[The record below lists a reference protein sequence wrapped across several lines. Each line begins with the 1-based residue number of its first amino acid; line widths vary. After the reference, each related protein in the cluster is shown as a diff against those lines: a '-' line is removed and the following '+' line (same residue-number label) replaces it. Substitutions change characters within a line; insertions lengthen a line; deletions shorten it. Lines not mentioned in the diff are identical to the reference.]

1 MTTSTT
7 LGDIV
12 LADRWRFRKRLGHG
26 ADGSVYLAVDEGTEQ
41 QVAIKVYDSLVGR
54 DTGWLLDRIRTEVEL
69 TRIARSPSLVEVY
82 HYGVADTAG
91 GADTAYVVMEYLKG
105 STLRE
110 MMEQLGAR
118 ETMRDPLRM
127 LRRMLDAVDSLHQ
140 HGVLHLD
147 LKPGNFFIID
157 PDAVPQGTRSLR
169 LLDLASARTVD
180 STTEG
185 FARGT
190 PLYASPEMCLRTRD
204 VGRPSDVYS
213 LGVVLFELVVGHP
226 PVRTGSA
233 EQIVAQHVYGQ
244 LEKWPAGADPRL
256 GPIYRRAV
264 AREPWHRF
272 ADAGAMLDALN
283 RL

>member
-12 LADRWRFRKRLGHG
+12 LADRWRFKKRLGHG
-26 ADGSVYLAVDEGTEQ
+26 ADGSVYLAVDERSEQ
-41 QVAIKVYDSLVGR
+41 HVAIKVYDSLVGR
-54 DTGWLLDRIRTEVEL
+54 DTQWLLARIRTEVEL
-69 TRIARSPSLVEVY
+69 TRIAASPSLVEVY
-82 HYGVADTAG
+82 DYGVADTAS
-91 GADTAYVVMEYLKG
+91 GAETAYVVMEYLEG
-105 STLRE
+105 CTLRQL
-110 MMEQLGAR
+110 MEQLGAR
-118 ETMRDPLRM
+118 GTIRDPLRM

-157 PDAVPQGTRSLR
+157 PDAVPPGRRSLR
-169 LLDLASARTVD
+169 LLDLASARAMDANV
-180 STTEG
+180 EG
-185 FARGT
+185 VARGT

-213 LGVVLFELVVGHP
+213 LGIVLYELVVGHP
-226 PVRTGSA
+226 PLRAGSA
-233 EQIVAQHVYGQ
+233 DQIVAQHVYGQ
-244 LEKWPAGADPRL
+244 LAKWPSGADARL

-264 AREPWHRF
+264 AREPWQRF